1 MHRRSKIAALAAV
14 VLALATLVAAS
25 GASTAAPA
33 ASKPT
38 RQEIAQRLL
47 ASRRPQFM
55 TPSALAAVTM
65 IANGSKALSPTGR
78 NPAAEGQPAGTRAG
92 TQAVP
97 LAPAQLPNVRVN
109 DPSRDRQF
117 IDQTTQSETTIAVH
131 GNNVA
136 VGYND
141 SQRTLLVLTA
151 ASDLTGYSFSTDGG
165 RSFTDG
171 GALPNAQGY
180 ENLGDPWMASTRGG
194 RFFYATLALTPQ
206 FNLGV
211 SVARSVNGGRTWTDP
226 IEVSPS
232 AAAPIYLGDK
242 EAVTTGRDP
251 LVASRDNAYVAWDD
265 FFCDQSFTCFDG
277 LPVARSTDGGLTWRV
292 SYADKFQEDPQSCTF
307 QQYIGAQP
315 FVDSRNGT
323 LYVAAERI
331 RVDDPTCSGGTVQ
344 FSQYVFKSADGGQT
358 FGPGVKIADV
368 TPATPQ
374 GFLPLGTGKAMRTIE
389 FPVLARIGNTLHAAW
404 NDGGQ
409 GPSHIRLATSTNGG
423 ATWSLGWATSG
434 GNNDLQPAL
443 STSGGVLHLAYYSIA
458 SSNLIDVLL
467 QDRRGAT
474 VTTTRVTTR
483 SFPGVPN
490 LPQFDPII
498 ANAYMGDYLAN
509 VSAGGHQYLAW
520 GDNRDKVRNF
530 LWPAGRND
538 PDVFFARR

>member
-1 MHRRSKIAALAAV
+1 MHRRSKIGALAAV
-14 VLALATLVAAS
+14 VLVLGTLATGS
-25 GASTAAPA
+25 GGSAAAPA

-38 RQEIAQRLL
+38 RQEIARHLL
-47 ASRRPQFM
+47 AGQRPQFM
-55 TPSALAAVTM
+55 TPHELAAVTM
-65 IANGSKALSPTGR
+65 VANDSRALSPAGR
-78 NPAAEGQPAGTRAG
+78 NPAEGQQAETRAVAP
-92 TQAVP
+92 TATP
-97 LAPAQLPNVRVN
+97 LCASPLRNVRAN
-109 DPSRDRQF
+109 DPGRDRQF

-131 GNNVA
+131 GRKVA

-141 SQRTLLVLTA
+141 SQKTLLALTA
-151 ASDLTGYSFSTDGG
+151 GSNLTGYSFSTNGG

-171 GALPNAQGY
+171 GVLPDAPGY
-180 ENLGDPWMASTRGG
+180 VNIGDPWMASTRGG
-194 RFFYATLALTPQ
+194 RFFYATLAFTPE

-211 SVARSVNGGRTWTDP
+211 SVARSGNGGRTWTDP
-226 IEVSPS
+226 AEVSPS
-232 AAAPIYLGDK
+232 AGTLFYLGDK
-242 EAVTTGRDP
+242 EAITTGRDP
-251 LVASRDNAYVAWDD
+251 QVASRDNAYVAWDD
-265 FFCDQSFTCFDG
+265 FFCDQSGTCFTG
-277 LPVARSTDGGLTWRV
+277 LPVARSTNGGLTWKV
-292 SYADKFQEDPQSCTF
+292 TYADKFQEDSQGCSF

-331 RVDDPTCSGGTVQ
+331 RVDDPTCSGATVQ
-344 FSQYVFKSADGGQT
+344 FSQYVFKSTDGGQS

-374 GFLPLGTGKAMRTIE
+374 GFLPLGPGKAMRTIE
-389 FPVLARIGNTLHAAW
+389 FPSLARVGSTFYAAW

-409 GPSHIRLATSTNGG
+409 GRSHIRLATSTNAG
-423 ATWSLGWATSG
+423 ATWSLAWATSG
-434 GNNDLQPAL
+434 GSNQLQPAL
-443 STSGGVLHLAYYSIA
+443 STSGGVLHLAYYGVA
-458 SSNLIDVLL
+458 PTNLIDVLL
-467 QDRRGAT
+467 QDRRGST

-483 SFPGVPN
+483 SFPGVFT

-498 ANAYMGDYLAN
+498 GQAYMGDYIAN